1 MLRTTPDDPV
11 SLAGPDQSAP
21 TGRPTELDGTDVLCV
36 DALVAHAASVP
47 VPAARALTDP
57 MWALVPLI
65 EGARVPEAHGAGE
78 PARMHEGLPVGS
90 YRVVIGIVDEG
101 PSAGEAHDGQAAP
114 VQDHQQFLFPSVQD
128 LDDGFRQRR
137 WLVESY
143 TACWNELVD
152 RANSL
157 DDETCNRFTSELRGA
172 LEAELQER
180 AVTPVP
186 GRRVELERLLVR
198 HLTGL
203 KVLEA
208 RRSAGRVVRFDED
221 ALRGAFTADIR
232 EVRPYGI
239 VDALAYEAVSAGSET
254 ASWGRDETDGR
265 RPSTFTRDDF
275 FRWARDASGYNRT
288 FVTEALKAFPLTA
301 RHMAG
306 ALTKGSK
313 GSGYPE
319 VLGTLRRRGEALLR
333 ASPARRLW
341 AQGQVGTTMDE
352 PASPEPVILPRAPR
366 KKKRG

>member
-1 MLRTTPDDPV
+1 MSP
-11 SLAGPDQSAP
+11 AGPDPSAP
-21 TGRPTELDGTDVLCV
+21 TGRPTELDGTDVLRV

-47 VPAARALTDP
+47 VPAALALADP

-65 EGARVPEAHGAGE
+65 EGTRVPEAHGAGE
-78 PARMHEGLPVGS
+78 SARMHEGLPVRS
-90 YRVVIGIVDEG
+90 YRVVVEIVDVD
-101 PSAGEAHDGQAAP
+101 PSAGGVHDGQAAP
-114 VQDHQQFLFPSVQD
+114 VQDPDQLVVPSVQD

-143 TACWNELVD
+143 TARWNELVD

-157 DDETCNRFTSELRGA
+157 DDETCNRFTLELRGV
-172 LEAELQER
+172 LDAELQER
-180 AVTPVP
+180 SGTPVHE
-186 GRRVELERLLVR
+186 RQVELERLLVR

-208 RRSAGRVVRFDED
+208 RQSAGRVVRFDED
-221 ALRGAFTADIR
+221 TLRGAFTADIR

-239 VDALAYEAVSAGSET
+239 IDALSYEAVSAGSET

-265 RPSTFTRDDF
+265 RPSTFTKDDF

-288 FVTEALKAFPLTA
+288 FVTEALKAFPPTA
-301 RHMAG
+301 LYMGG

-319 VLGTLRRRGEALLR
+319 VLGALRRRGETLLG

-341 AQGQVGTTMDE
+341 AQGPAGTTIDE
-352 PASPEPVILPRAPR
+352 PARPEAVILPSAPR
-366 KKKRG
+366 KVRRR